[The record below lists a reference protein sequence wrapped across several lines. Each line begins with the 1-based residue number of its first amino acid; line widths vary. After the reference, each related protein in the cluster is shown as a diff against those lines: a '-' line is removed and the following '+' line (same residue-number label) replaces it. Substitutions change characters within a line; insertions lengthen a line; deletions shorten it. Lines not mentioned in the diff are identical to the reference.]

1 MAKTKRTTKGAK
13 QETGA
18 AKFDLDKFIPSK
30 FQIPAALLIIFILLA
45 VFFAPMYFGGKTFQ
59 SGDIVAM
66 MSHKNYVQ
74 QESEHLW
81 NPFIFC
87 GLPSAMTFG
96 PERWYDFTS
105 TVYNS
110 VKDFY
115 GKIFS
120 VPYTAA
126 TFHLLIL
133 TITMFFLVREL
144 TKNIWISLF
153 VSLATMLSTGFVVF
167 IFIGHITKLAVL
179 AMYPLI
185 FLILIK
191 MQKEFKIIYILI
203 LIVAV
208 HILFEPMHVQVIF
221 YTFFAIGIYFLYYF
235 VHSIKAKNK
244 ELTKNL
250 VKSFI
255 TFAVAIV
262 IALLMSYD
270 NYMQTYEYTPY
281 STRGTKSLLETET
294 KQTESDFYEYATNWS
309 FSPGEVLT
317 FIIPSFYGFGNSTY
331 QGELTQNQP
340 VEINTYFGQM
350 PFVDVAMYMGVVIF
364 VLGIYSIFMNWKN
377 SFVRFLTILIAI
389 SLVISFGRTFSFF
402 YDLMFY
408 YFPFFD
414 KFRVPSMI
422 LILVQLSFPV
432 LAGLGIMKIISLK
445 NEKNIKWEK
454 IIKNS
459 AFIFTGIFVLSLLLS
474 GPLSE
479 WFSSRVAEAGQ
490 KGQQLK
496 PLYEYMSEMFLSD
509 LYIGFIFL
517 SVIFWSAHFYLNEK
531 LSSHLLIIIVA
542 AVSIIDLWRID
553 YRAAQYK
560 DNPEITNQFE
570 PPAYVTEIKNR
581 EKEINQPFR
590 LLNIKQDGT
599 PGSLNGNQNY
609 HVYFLLEDFYGYSG
623 IKPRTYQDLL
633 DIVGPGNP
641 TLWRMLNVKYII
653 TDKPVNAP
661 EFNSTIL
668 DEKTALLVNENALP
682 RVYFINAIKTA
693 PILEVLNLIK
703 ANAFDPKETVYL
715 EDETL
720 NVDIPDSTASVNI
733 IEYKNEYMKV

>member
-1 MAKTKRTTKGAK
+1 
-13 QETGA
+13 
-18 AKFDLDKFIPSK
+18 
-30 FQIPAALLIIFILLA
+30 
-45 VFFAPMYFGGKTFQ
+45 
-59 SGDIVAM
+59 
-66 MSHKNYVQ
+66 
-74 QESEHLW
+74 
-81 NPFIFC
+81 
-87 GLPSAMTFG
+87 
-96 PERWYDFTS
+96 
-105 TVYNS
+105 
-110 VKDFY
+110 
-115 GKIFS
+115 
-120 VPYTAA
+120 
-126 TFHLLIL
+126 
-133 TITMFFLVREL
+133 
-144 TKNIWISLF
+144 
-153 VSLATMLSTGFVVF
+153 
-167 IFIGHITKLAVL
+167 
-179 AMYPLI
+179 
-185 FLILIK
+185 
-191 MQKEFKIIYILI
+191 
-203 LIVAV
+203 
-208 HILFEPMHVQVIF
+208 
-221 YTFFAIGIYFLYYF
+221 
-235 VHSIKAKNK
+235 
-244 ELTKNL
+244 
-250 VKSFI
+250 
-255 TFAVAIV
+255 
-262 IALLMSYD
+262 
-270 NYMQTYEYTPY
+270 
-281 STRGTKSLLETET
+281 
-294 KQTESDFYEYATNWS
+294 
-309 FSPGEVLT
+309 
-317 FIIPSFYGFGNSTY
+317 
-331 QGELTQNQP
+331 
-340 VEINTYFGQM
+340 
-350 PFVDVAMYMGVVIF
+350 
-364 VLGIYSIFMNWKN
+364 
-377 SFVRFLTILIAI
+377 
-389 SLVISFGRTFSFF
+389 
-402 YDLMFY
+402 
-408 YFPFFD
+408 
-414 KFRVPSMI
+414 MI

-661 EFNSTIL
+661 GFNSTIL

-682 RVYFINAIKTA
+682 RVYFVNTIKTA
-693 PILEVLNLIK
+693 PMLEVLNLIK
-703 ANAFDPKETVYL
+703 TNAFDPKETVYL

-733 IEYKNEYMKV
+733 IEYKNEYMKVEAKASGNNFLFIGNTFYPLGWKAKIDGKETEIHKANHGFMGVVVPQGNHAIELIYTPESFYTGKYISLILNSLLIVAFVMIVFLNRKVSLSKQTLTEKRNAE